1 VIETTAPHRDP
12 AREFWRRLAAAVVVS
27 GCVYVGLRWS
37 PSSYAIILQQ
47 LGVSD
52 TGVIA
57 GVPRGERGDE
67 FAWQTPLLQMTLRSG
82 FQRFDRTPPYFEDL
96 RTLYGMPIADW
107 ALIFKPQFWLFF
119 VAPAAT
125 AYSFYHFLLIAMFV
139 VGYTVLF
146 VRLGGRRIDSLLMAL
161 VLFFSSYIQ
170 YWWDGAANF
179 FNPFFPWIVL
189 APLLAIPFAARLALF
204 FWLLVSALLSYFYPP
219 NAISL
224 GFVAVVMWLVVWPD
238 WLQWRKTAALALTAA
253 AAGATVLFYLRDAL
267 AVVGQTVYPGQRIS
281 GGGGVYFRWWLTQLL
296 PTSHMNHH
304 VALIPGPNICEL
316 STIGSVYV
324 LAALFFVPWRQLWRE
339 SSREDWRRWL
349 ILGAGL
355 FATQAWMTISLPPW
369 VGYPLLWHLVQPGRM
384 VLAGGVMLIT
394 CAFLL
399 GQRFPLRVSGAGCV
413 AFTLTLVL
421 GWALF
426 KRDLGIG
433 LAEAYRD
440 WLFAVP
446 VAAAAGL
453 LGLGWLTPARANTL
467 LLAAAVTLGVLSF
480 GRFNPIQSTTPIFA
494 THQTPV
500 TADLDRRL
508 RQEGRGFLLLPWG
521 THWFAQTGMPLI
533 ALGYPSLAYSTFD
546 PAMDLW
552 KRIYTDVPADELNHA
567 FNNVGTFGFGDVPRP
582 VWQPIYTIGPM
593 APFLKPGL
601 TVCDLIRPS
610 RTALAASVGCRE
622 QTAAAAALPRGSAA
636 AARE

>member
-1 VIETTAPHRDP
+1 MTGIGEPPQQSR
-12 AREFWRRLAAAVVVS
+12 RFWQALAAAVVVV
-27 GCVYVGLRWS
+27 GCIYVGLRWS
-37 PSSYAIILQQ
+37 PSSYGFILQA
-47 LGVSD
+47 LGVTD

-57 GVPRGERGDE
+57 GVPRPERGDE
-67 FAWQTPLLQMTLRSG
+67 FGWQTPLLQMTLRSG

-96 RTLYGMPIADW
+96 RTLYAMPILDW

-146 VRLGGRRIDSLLMAL
+146 VRLGGRQLDSLLMAL

-170 YWWDGAANF
+170 YWWNGAANF

-189 APLLAIPFAARLALF
+189 APLWAIPFAARLALF
-204 FWLLVSALLSYFYPP
+204 FWLLVCGLLSYFYPP

-224 GFVAVVMWLVVWPD
+224 GFVAVVMWLTIWPE
-238 WLQWRKTAALALTAA
+238 WLQWRKIAALAVTAA
-253 AAGATVLFYLRDAL
+253 VAAGTVLFYLRDAL
-267 AVVGQTVYPGQRIS
+267 AIVGQTVYPGQRIS

-304 VALIPGPNICEL
+304 VPLIPGPNICEL

-324 LAALFFVPWRQLWRE
+324 LAMLFFVPWQQLATE

-349 ILGAGL
+349 VLGGGL
-355 FATQAWMTISLPPW
+355 FATQAWMTISLPAW
-369 VGYPLLWHLVQPGRM
+369 AGYPLLWHLVQPGRM

-394 CAFLL
+394 VAFLL
-399 GQRFPLRVSGAGCV
+399 AQRFPLRLSGSASL
-413 AFTLTLVL
+413 AFTLTLL
-421 GWALF
+421 LAWALF

-440 WLFAVP
+440 WIFAVP
-446 VAAAAGL
+446 VAMAAAL
-453 LGLGWLTPARANTL
+453 LALGWLTPWRANTL
-467 LLAAAVTLGVLSF
+467 LLSSAVALGVVSF

-494 THQTPV
+494 KQQTV
-500 TADLDRRL
+500 ITADFDQRL
-508 RQEGRGFLLLPWG
+508 QREGRGFLLLPWG
-521 THWFAQTGMPLI
+521 THLFSQQGLPLI
-533 ALGYPSLAYSTFD
+533 GLGYPSLAYATFD

-552 KRIYTDVPADELNHA
+552 KKIYTDVPPEELNRA

-582 VWQPIYTIGPM
+582 IWRPIYTIGPM
-593 APFLKPGL
+593 APFLRPGV
-601 TVCDLIRPS
+601 TVCDLIRPA
-610 RTALAASVGCRE
+610 RAAMAASVGCPAQSAGAGAPAGRE
-622 QTAAAAALPRGSAA
+622 
-636 AARE
+636 